1 MIVWRDIHRLS
12 GKEFRQRCFL
22 EWRDADDL
30 KDFVQ
35 TWFQLPGLLQYGD
48 EQAGAHRGPDLNAHR
63 VRGIADEMADAKV
76 LFDPAEEQFDL
87 PAGAI
92 QLGDLEGRGGEQ
104 IGEKDQRARVHRI
117 AIADPPQR
125 RRVAPLRRV
134 AAQLNGLI
142 AVEPRA
148 GHGESAHLYINP

>member
-1 MIVWRDIHRLS
+1 MNDWRAVHGLS

-30 KDFVQ
+30 QDFVQ
-35 TWFQLPGLLQYGD
+35 AWFEIPGLLQNCD
-48 EQAGAHRGPDLNAHR
+48 EQIGAHGSPDLNAHGVGR
-63 VRGIADEMADAKV
+63 IADKMMDAEV

-104 IGEKDQRARVHRI
+104 IGEKDQRARVGGI
-117 AIADPPQR
+117 AVTDPAQR
-125 RRVAPLRRV
+125 RRVAALRT
-134 AAQLNGLI
+134 
-142 AVEPRA
+142 
-148 GHGESAHLYINP
+148 